1 MRLRWSSAIW
11 GETLPVLFEEEA
23 DGLWRGHAP
32 NYVAVYAAGV
42 DLHNVL
48 KDVKITGL
56 HGQALE
62 GVIL

>member
-1 MRLRWSSAIW
+1 M

-32 NYVAVYAAGV
+32 NYVAVYAAGAE
-42 DLHNVL
+42 LHNVL

>member
-1 MRLRWSSAIW
+1 M